1 MTDAAA
7 TLRALHRPGTP
18 LVLPNV
24 WDAATARVVADA
36 GFPAVATGSAAVAA
50 SLGYPDGEASPA
62 AEMFAAIGRIARAVA
77 VPATADVE
85 RGYGWPPDEL
95 VRRLA
100 ATGAVGC
107 NIEDSDPGT
116 GRLIDADEQAE
127 FLAAVR
133 AAADRAG
140 VDLVV
145 NARVDTFH
153 HGDGDDRQRLAEAV
167 RRGRLYAGAGADCVY
182 PILFAEPDAIRTLVT
197 EIPAPVNVLYRP
209 GTPSLADLAGTGVAR
224 ISLGSGVHRTALE
237 YVGRLV
243 TAIHEGRGPYDDGR

>member
-1 MTDAAA
+1 MTDPAA

-50 SLGYPDGEASPA
+50 SLGYPDGEAAPA
-62 AEMFAAIGRIARAVA
+62 DEMFATIGRIARAVA
-77 VPATADVE
+77 VPVTADVE

-95 VRRLA
+95 VRQLA

-116 GRLIDADEQAE
+116 GRLVDADEQAD

-140 VDLVV
+140 IDLVV

-153 HGDGDDRQRLAEAV
+153 HGDGDPARRLAEAV
-167 RRGRLYAGAGADCVY
+167 RRGRLYAAAGADCVY
-182 PILFAEPDAIRTLVT
+182 PILFADPAAIRTLVAG
-197 EIPAPVNVLYRP
+197 IPAPVNILYRP
-209 GTPSLADLAGTGVAR
+209 GTPSLADLTGTGVAR
-224 ISLGSGVHRTALE
+224 ISLGSGVHHAALE
-237 YVGRLV
+237 HVGRLV
-243 TAIHEGRGPYDDGR
+243 TAIHEGRGPYDHAG

>member
-1 MTDAAA
+1 MTDPAA

-50 SLGYPDGEASPA
+50 SLGYPDGEAAPA
-62 AEMFAAIGRIARAVA
+62 DEMFAAIGRIARAVA
-77 VPATADVE
+77 LPVTADVE
-85 RGYGWPPDEL
+85 RGYGWPPAEL

-116 GRLIDADEQAE
+116 GRLVDADEQAD

-140 VDLVV
+140 VDLVI
-145 NARVDTFH
+145 NARIDTFH
-153 HGDGDDRQRLAEAV
+153 HGEGDDRQRLEEAV
-167 RRGRLYAGAGADCVY
+167 RRGRRYAEAGADCVY
-182 PILFAEPDAIRTLVT
+182 PILFAERAAIRTLVAR
-197 EIPAPVNVLYRP
+197 IPSPVNVMYRP
-209 GTPSLADLAGTGVAR
+209 GTPSLAELAGTGVAR
-224 ISLGSGVHRTALE
+224 ISFGSGVHHAALE

-243 TAIHEGRGPYDDGR
+243 TAIHAGRGPYDDAR